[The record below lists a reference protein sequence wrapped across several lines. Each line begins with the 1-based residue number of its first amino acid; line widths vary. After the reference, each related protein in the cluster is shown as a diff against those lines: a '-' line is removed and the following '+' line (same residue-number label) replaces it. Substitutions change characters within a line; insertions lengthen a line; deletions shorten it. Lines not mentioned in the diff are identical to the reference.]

1 MIRLAIILHAY
12 AGCQSRQIM
21 RVIETFNMVFHKE
34 LEVPSHQTILDW
46 IVKSG
51 IAESHNI
58 SITSLKDGEAYHIIT
73 DNSVCVNGQELHLE
87 LISPAKHPGHAIMH
101 SDVRVAKMKVG
112 KNWNGDNI
120 KTELD
125 DTFNRLGANPEYA
138 LSDNGGNICKAVR
151 ETGIPHHRDI
161 THSFGM
167 ALEHAYSGTDEL
179 KAFDQGVAY
188 ARKFI
193 HTDMGCLMP
202 PPKRAH
208 SRFINLFDQAEW
220 AYAVM
225 NNFWALKPSEQD
237 VFAFVRKQASFTEEL
252 KEVLASFEFMEK
264 LVKEQGLSHE
274 TADTCKRHIVEHF
287 CGGTDRQRML
297 GEELLGYFNRE
308 VKILTSKDC
317 AHNVASDIIESTF
330 GYTKERMSSCK
341 NSGFTSYVLVLPLH
355 LRLACIDD
363 CKTYDAHR
371 IMEQTHYADIKEWR
385 KSNLLPSPICRRRYI
400 LKADFKFG
408 TEKCA

>member
-1 MIRLAIILHAY
+1 
-12 AGCQSRQIM
+12 
-21 RVIETFNMVFHKE
+21 
-34 LEVPSHQTILDW
+34 
-46 IVKSG
+46 
-51 IAESHNI
+51 
-58 SITSLKDGEAYHIIT
+58 
-73 DNSVCVNGQELHLE
+73 
-87 LISPAKHPGHAIMH
+87 
-101 SDVRVAKMKVG
+101 
-112 KNWNGDNI
+112 
-120 KTELD
+120 
-125 DTFNRLGANPEYA
+125 
-138 LSDNGGNICKAVR
+138 
-151 ETGIPHHRDI
+151 
-161 THSFGM
+161 
-167 ALEHAYSGTDEL
+167 
-179 KAFDQGVAY
+179 
-188 ARKFI
+188 
-193 HTDMGCLMP
+193 
-202 PPKRAH
+202 
-208 SRFINLFDQAEW
+208 
-220 AYAVM
+220 
-225 NNFWALKPSEQD
+225 
-237 VFAFVRKQASFTEEL
+237 
-252 KEVLASFEFMEK
+252 
-264 LVKEQGLSHE
+264 
-274 TADTCKRHIVEHF
+274 TCKRHIVEHF